1 MIVLRRFAFRLLVS
15 YLAVYLT
22 LNWLI
27 EHLDGLADLGL
38 APGAQPLLNAYA
50 ATWAR
55 AVIWTGQHVF
65 RVGGKLTYFAGGN
78 SDGLFSFVQLGCFA
92 IAAMRAATTWTL
104 FDRRQFDDARIGASL
119 RTVLR
124 YALAA
129 TLLGYGMIK
138 VIPTQF
144 FGLPSLAD
152 LVKPYG
158 NLSPFE
164 VLWTFMGSSSAYTI
178 FTGVIEVAAGL
189 LLLFRRTTT
198 LGALVAAGALVNVA
212 ALDFSY
218 GVPEKLDVL
227 HLIVFAV
234 IVLAPDIPRLADAI
248 VLNRPVAA
256 VAVTVRVR
264 HQRSAGWNLATIA
277 IVTYMLVTSALT
289 PFRIREQ
296 YPPHGPLYGVYNVV
310 TFESNGRIIEP
321 LTTDTVRWR
330 RVVFVDVE
338 STWVEL
344 MDDSWRRYQTSYEPS
359 SGVVTLTTGPN
370 GAPAALRYDRAA
382 GQVELHGMIE
392 DATIC
397 VDLARVDESQF
408 RLLKSRFRWINGEP

>member
-15 YLAVYLT
+15 YFAVYLT
-22 LNWLI
+22 LKWLI
-27 EHLDGLADLGL
+27 SHLDNLTDLGL
-38 APGAQPLLNAYA
+38 APGVQPLLNAYA

-55 AVIWTGQHVF
+55 AVIWIGQHVF
-65 RVGGKLTYFAGGN
+65 RVGGKLRYFPGGN

-92 IAAMRAATTWTL
+92 IVAVAAATIWTVM
-104 FDRRQFDDARIGASL
+104 DRSRAGDTRIGASL

-124 YALAA
+124 YALAT
-129 TLLGYGMIK
+129 TLLSYGMIK

-144 FGLPSLAD
+144 FGMPSLAE
-152 LVKPYG
+152 LAKPYG
-158 NLSPFE
+158 DLSPFE

-198 LGALVAAGALVNVA
+198 LGAIVAAGALVNVA

-218 GVPEKLDVL
+218 DVPEKLDVL
-227 HLIVFAV
+227 HLIAFAL
-234 IVLAPDIPRLADAI
+234 IVLAPDVPRLADAI
-248 VLNRPVAA
+248 VLNRPAA
-256 VAVTVRVR
+256 PVAVTVRVR
-264 HQRSAGWNLATIA
+264 HHRSTGWNLAVIA
-277 IVTYMLVTSALT
+277 LVSYMLVTSVLM

-296 YPPHGPLYGVYNVV
+296 YPAHGPLYGVYDVV

-321 LTTDTVRWR
+321 LTTDRVRWR
-330 RVVFVDVE
+330 RIVFVDE
-338 STWVEL
+338 ETTWVE
-344 MDDSWRRYQTSYEPS
+344 MMNDSWRRYQTSYEPS
-359 SGVVTLTTGPN
+359 SGAITFTTGPN
-370 GAPAALRYDRAA
+370 GARAALRYDRA
-382 GQVELHGMIE
+382 GVHVELHGTID

-397 VDLARVDESQF
+397 VDLTRVDESQF